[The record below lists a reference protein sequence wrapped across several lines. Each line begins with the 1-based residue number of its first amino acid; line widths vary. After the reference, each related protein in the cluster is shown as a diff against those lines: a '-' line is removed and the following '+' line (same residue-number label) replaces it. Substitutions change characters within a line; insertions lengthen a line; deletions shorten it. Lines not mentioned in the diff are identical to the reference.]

1 MDDWNTPQLDFRQ
14 VEFERVDLAANAR
27 RYYLVAW
34 QPNLYGEGAV
44 IRMYGRMGR
53 FKRVSAMPFPSLE
66 AAWPMIRAVV
76 RTRLRH
82 GYHIL

>member
-1 MDDWNTPQLDFRQ
+1 MPQPNFSQ
-14 VEFERVDLAANAR
+14 IEFERIDLAANAR

-34 QPNLYGEGAV
+34 QPNLYGEGTL
-44 IRMYGRMGR
+44 IRMFGRMGR
-53 FKRVSAMPFPSLE
+53 FKRVIAIPCPSLQ
-66 AAWPMIRAVV
+66 AAWPMIRAIV